1 MFLLLS
7 FSRGV
12 PDMGFFKVV
21 AGLLAAGGVSYGAYA
36 VLGPDS
42 SDDVITVRN
51 VIDGDTIDVAQ
62 DGETTRIRLLNIDTP
77 EMGKECLAEEAKQ
90 YLAGLLPVGTVVTLE
105 YDDER
110 EDKYGRTLAGV
121 FKEGSLIN
129 ASVAEEGFAVPM
141 KVGSNTR
148 FFSEVSAAADRA
160 RAAGKGINSAG
171 PECAFGDDGTYR
183 SYQDARSTIDAA
195 QHFQFDDMW
204 NDEQFNGAH
213 VHVSRVADAKKSIS
227 ALEKAVAEQ
236 SDFQKAAFGHKQTE
250 LLEELDN
257 DATEIETL
265 LNRKITYASDARDK
279 KRAEEEAAR
288 KAAEAA
294 QREAEEAARRA
305 EQEAA
310 EAARRAEQEAQ
321 QAAPAYQAPAAPV
334 PSNPVDNYTGCRAY
348 GGNYAMTSID
358 KKGRPYAKID
368 CTTRVQIG

>member
-1 MFLLLS
+1 
-7 FSRGV
+7 
-12 PDMGFFKVV
+12 MGFFKTV
-21 AGLLAAGGVSYGAYA
+21 AGLLAVGGVSYGAHS
-36 VLGPDS
+36 VLGSES
-42 SDDVITVRN
+42 SDNAITIQGVIN
-51 VIDGDTIDVAQ
+51 GDTIDVAQ

-121 FKEGSLIN
+121 FKEGTLVN
-129 ASVAEEGFAVPM
+129 ASLAEEGLAIPM
-141 KVGSNTR
+141 KVGDNTR

-171 PECAFGDDGTYR
+171 PECVFGDGGTYR
-183 SYQDARSTIDAA
+183 SYHDARSTIDAA
-195 QHFQFDDMW
+195 QQFQFDDMW

-250 LLEELDN
+250 LLDELDN

-265 LNRKITYASDARDK
+265 LNRKITYASDAREK
-279 KRAEEEAAR
+279 KHTEEESAR
-288 KAAEAA
+288 KAEEAA
-294 QREAEEAARRA
+294 QREAEEAACRA
-305 EQEAA
+305 EQEVA